1 MQHGE
6 KLNTITHL
14 GGAVLAF
21 GASIP
26 LLARAFHGNGHLGLF
41 STAVYAV
48 SLVLMYACSTAYHGA
63 SGSLKKLLQRFD
75 HLSIYLL
82 IAGSY
87 TPFCMLMLGGSE
99 AWILLGVV
107 WGLALVGILQETRPH
122 RGALVGHHHAGTA
135 ARGTGH
141 GRLRLAARRRHC
153 LYGGDRVLCARRAAA
168 PCARDLASVRAGRE
182 RGALCDDLLV
192 RPLTGAISDEAL
204 LNCRGQVTQW
214 NKMQYVW
221 NIKED

>member
-6 KLNTITHL
+6 RFNTITHL

-26 LLARAFHGNGHLGLF
+26 LLARAFDGKGHLGLL

-48 SLVLMYACSTAYHGA
+48 SLVLMYACSMAYHG
-63 SGSLKKLLQRFD
+63 STGSLKKLLQRFD

-122 RGALVGHHHAGTA
+122 SGARLLSMLVCLAMGWSAATMLRPPHEGLGTA
-135 ARGTGH
+135 GFAWLLGGGLAYTG
-141 GRLRLAARRRHC
+141 GIVFYVLDARLRPAHGIWHLFVLAGSAAHYITIYC
-153 LYGGDRVLCARRAAA
+153 YVL
-168 PCARDLASVRAGRE
+168 
-182 RGALCDDLLV
+182 
-192 RPLTGAISDEAL
+192 
-204 LNCRGQVTQW
+204 
-214 NKMQYVW
+214 
-221 NIKED
+221 

>member
-1 MQHGE
+1 MQDGE
-6 KLNTITHL
+6 KLNTLTHF

-26 LLARAFHGNGHLGLF
+26 LLGRAFYANGHLGLF

-63 SGSLKKLLQRFD
+63 SGQLKQLLQRFD

-87 TPFCMLMLGGSE
+87 TPFCMLMLDGSE

-107 WGLALVGILQETRPH
+107 WGLAIVGILQEARPH
-122 RGALVGHHHAGTA
+122 SGARVLSLLLYLAMGWSAATMIGPLHEGLGADGFAWLLGGGIAYTVGIVFYVLDA
-135 ARGTGH
+135 
-141 GRLRLAARRRHC
+141 RLRHAHGIWHLFVLAGSAAH
-153 LYGGDRVLCARRAAA
+153 YVTIYWYVL
-168 PCARDLASVRAGRE
+168 
-182 RGALCDDLLV
+182 
-192 RPLTGAISDEAL
+192 
-204 LNCRGQVTQW
+204 
-214 NKMQYVW
+214 
-221 NIKED
+221 

>member
-6 KLNTITHL
+6 RFNTITHL

-26 LLARAFHGNGHLGLF
+26 LLARAFDANGHLGLL

-63 SGSLKKLLQRFD
+63 SGSLKQLLQRFD

-87 TPFCMLMLGGSE
+87 TPFCMLMLNGNEG
-99 AWILLGVV
+99 WLLLGVV
-107 WGLALVGILQETRPH
+107 WGLAIVGILQEALPH
-122 RGALVGHHHAGTA
+122 SGARMLSLLVYLAMGWSAATMIGPLQDGLGAAGFAWLLGGGIAYTA
-135 ARGTGH
+135 GIVFYVLDS
-141 GRLRLAARRRHC
+141 RLRHAHGIWHLFVLAGSAAH
-153 LYGGDRVLCARRAAA
+153 YITIYWYVL
-168 PCARDLASVRAGRE
+168 
-182 RGALCDDLLV
+182 
-192 RPLTGAISDEAL
+192 
-204 LNCRGQVTQW
+204 
-214 NKMQYVW
+214 K
-221 NIKED
+221 

>member
-1 MQHGE
+1 MQQGE

-26 LLARAFHGNGHLGLF
+26 LLARAFQGNGHLGLF

-107 WGLALVGILQETRPH
+107 WGLALIGILQETRPR
-122 RGALVGHHHAGTA
+122 RGARVLSMLVYLAMGWSAATMLGPLHAGLGTA
-135 ARGTGH
+135 GFAWLLGGGIAYTAGIVFYVLDA
-141 GRLRLAARRRHC
+141 RLRHAHGIWHLFVLAGSAAH
-153 LYGGDRVLCARRAAA
+153 YVTIYWYVL
-168 PCARDLASVRAGRE
+168 
-182 RGALCDDLLV
+182 
-192 RPLTGAISDEAL
+192 
-204 LNCRGQVTQW
+204 
-214 NKMQYVW
+214 
-221 NIKED
+221 